1 MMRNKKTINELRAFV
16 RSVLAEAATPQRVR
30 FRMNLPEDLLELH
43 EMMKASGEEL
53 YVVGGAVRDV
63 LMDKE
68 PKDYDLTTGASPE
81 RVMDI
86 LSQDKSLKL
95 DVTGKMFGV
104 VRAWTPEGNEYE
116 IATFRKD
123 IGKGRRPDSVEF
135 TSIDQDVARR
145 DLTVNALF
153 YDIDAG
159 EIVDYVGGID
169 DLRSK
174 KIRAVGDPALRF
186 DEDKLRILRALR
198 FAARMDSA
206 LEKDTLQAILDDN
219 DLWSDPAMSAE
230 RITDEFV
237 KGIKSAV
244 RPEYYMELVERTGL
258 LPQILTG
265 LNADPSLAVS
275 SNSVP
280 VQLAFVITDDNQKK
294 ITKALDKMRYDRKTI
309 DVANMLK
316 SLSMVN
322 PSTAVKLKKEF
333 KRIGSPSDAVSE
345 FARHGGVP
353 ENIASGFLKFASSPP
368 AANPKELMS
377 QGLKGP
383 AIGKAMAAAEEDAYR
398 SLIGESRRKRR
409 SLSGSQPEEGYQKA
423 TAEKMFLDAESGGY
437 EDRSKENV
445 LRFLR
450 GLGLMP

>member
-1 MMRNKKTINELRAFV
+1 MSWK
-16 RSVLAEAATPQRVR
+16 
-30 FRMNLPEDLLELH
+30 
-43 EMMKASGEEL
+43 
-53 YVVGGAVRDV
+53 
-63 LMDKE
+63 
-68 PKDYDLTTGASPE
+68 
-81 RVMDI
+81 
-86 LSQDKSLKL
+86 
-95 DVTGKMFGV
+95 
-104 VRAWTPEGNEYE
+104 E
-116 IATFRKD
+116 IAKKKFPDLYRKFESSRH
-123 IGKGRRPDSVEF
+123 GRRPDSVEF

-174 KIRAVGDPALRF
+174 KIRAVGDPARRF

-265 LNADPSLAVS
+265 LDADPSLAVS

-280 VQLAFVITDDNQKK
+280 VQLAFMITDDNQKK

-316 SLSMVN
+316 SLSRVD

-368 AANPKELMS
+368 AVNPKELMS

-409 SLSGSQPEEGYQKA
+409 SLSGSHPDEGYQPA

-437 EDRSKENV
+437 EEESKENV

-450 GLGLMP
+450 GLGLLP